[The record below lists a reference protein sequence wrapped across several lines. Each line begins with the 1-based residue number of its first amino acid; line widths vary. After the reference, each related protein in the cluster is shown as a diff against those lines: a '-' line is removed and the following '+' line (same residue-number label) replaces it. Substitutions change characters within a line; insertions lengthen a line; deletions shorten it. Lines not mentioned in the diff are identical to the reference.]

1 MPEEDLIDYVYEMKH
16 ERMPLSERA
25 SIFSPFSA
33 LSGFNDMIKEENRFL
48 EEKKELLIDAKEELN
63 YKIDYVKSN
72 MDKEYIF
79 WYFKKD
85 NQKKEGQ
92 YLRKKSKVKKIYL
105 LKKTI
110 ILSDNSKISFDDL
123 YNIEKE

>member
-1 MPEEDLIDYVYEMKH
+1 
-16 ERMPLSERA
+16 
-25 SIFSPFSA
+25 
-33 LSGFNDMIKEENRFL
+33 
-48 EEKKELLIDAKEELN
+48 
-63 YKIDYVKSN
+63 

-92 YLRKKSKVKKIYL
+92 YLKKKSKVKKIDL

-123 YNIEKE
+123 YNIEK